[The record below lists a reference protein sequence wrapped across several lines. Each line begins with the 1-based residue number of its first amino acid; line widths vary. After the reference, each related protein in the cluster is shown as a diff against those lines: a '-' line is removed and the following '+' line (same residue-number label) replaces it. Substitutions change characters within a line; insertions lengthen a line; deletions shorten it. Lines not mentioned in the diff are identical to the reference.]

1 MSGSVQPNDRFGC
14 LRSIGVAAIVLIVLA
29 ALVFSTAL
37 FVHSREKNNAAA
49 ALDPF
54 YEITMPIPVTPGAI
68 IRSEPLGYSVPG
80 GTGYRIVYTSIDA
93 QGKPVAVSGRIF
105 IPTAPVPSGG
115 RKVLAYAHGTVGLA
129 PQCAPSR
136 NSTNTES
143 EWLDPALQAGW
154 VVTATDFLGLGVEGP
169 ATYLIA
175 DQEAR
180 DVVNSV
186 RAAQQFAQSLVGKEW
201 VVWGSSAG
209 GHAALSTASRA
220 AALAPELHLVGVG
233 AAAPAAEL
241 AEIFGQQ
248 WNTAVGWAVGPYG
261 YASWSTNYPKLNLA
275 PAVSEY
281 GMRNLDTLLSRC
293 VVEGAIV
300 GVVQDQ
306 LGRSF
311 LSSDPNHDAAWSA
324 VIAEQTPSPPP
335 AGMAMFLA
343 QGTADTVVLA
353 SSNALL
359 NNQWC
364 EAGVRLQT
372 LWLGGVVHQNAVL
385 AGGPAFI
392 AWATDRF
399 TGKPAPS
406 TCGQPVPAPVVPLA
420 PVHPAT

>member
-1 MSGSVQPNDRFGC
+1 MKRGLTGQF
-14 LRSIGVAAIVLIVLA
+14 
-29 ALVFSTAL
+29 
-37 FVHSREKNNAAA
+37 
-49 ALDPF
+49 
-54 YEITMPIPVTPGAI
+54 EITPFEGEQVKAFVPNPLPPTP
-68 IRSEPLGYSVPG
+68 EVEM
-80 GTGYRIVYTSIDA
+80 
-93 QGKPVAVSGRIF
+93 
-105 IPTAPVPSGG
+105 TAAPAGG
-115 RKVLAYAHGTVGLA
+115 RKVLAYAHGTLGLA

-136 NSTNTES
+136 NTTNTES

-154 VVTATDFLGLGVEGP
+154 VVTATDFLGLGVKGP

-186 RAAQQFAQSLVGKEW
+186 RAAELFPQSRAGKDW

-209 GHAALSTASRA
+209 GHASLSTATRA
-220 AALAPELHLVGVG
+220 ATLAPDLRLVGVG

-261 YASWSTNYPKLNLA
+261 YESWSTNYPTLNLSSI
-275 PAVSEY
+275 VSEY
-281 GMRNLDTLLSRC
+281 GMKNLESLLSRC

-300 GVVQDQ
+300 GVVQDK

-311 LSSDPNHDAAWSA
+311 LSSDPNADASWSA
-324 VIAEQTPSPPP
+324 VIKEQTPSPPP
-335 AGMAMFLA
+335 AGMPMFLA

-364 EAGVRLQT
+364 AAGVRVQT

-399 TGKPAPS
+399 AGKPAPS
-406 TCGQPVPAPVVPLA
+406 TCDQPVPAPVVPLA
-420 PVHPAT
+420 ALSPMK